1 MTMQDAETAPEI
13 ECVGIRLD
21 ALTMRQAVD
30 RCITWARGASGGRII
45 FPVNAALRVAMQSD
59 PQLRAAADA
68 ADLRLADGASLLW
81 AARLEGQ
88 RLPERVTGIDL
99 MEGIVE
105 RGAQEGLSVFF
116 LGARPAVVQRLVE
129 VYRARYPGL
138 RIAGYRDGYFGPAD
152 EPELVRSIR
161 ASGADILFIGMPSPF
176 KEVWAER
183 ERTQLGVPLI
193 LPVGGSFD
201 VIASFIPRAPMW
213 MQRSG
218 LEWSWRLLRE
228 PGRLWR
234 RYLSTNT
241 LFVLMSITSAIRRAM
256 LNK

>member
-1 MTMQDAETAPEI
+1 MIREAKSSAEV

-21 ALTMRQAVD
+21 ALTMRQAID
-30 RCITWARGASGGRII
+30 RCIAWARSASGGRVI

-88 RLPERVTGIDL
+88 RLPERVAGIDL
-99 MEGIVE
+99 MQGIVA
-105 RGAQEGLSVFF
+105 RAAQEGLSVYF

-129 VYRARYPGL
+129 VYLSRYPKL
-138 RIAGYRDGYFGPAD
+138 RIAGYRDGYFSPSD
-152 EPELVRSIR
+152 EPELVHLIR
-161 ASGADILFIGMPSPF
+161 ATGADILFIGMPSPF
-176 KEVWAER
+176 KEVWAARER
-183 ERTQLGVPLI
+183 EQLGVSLI

-201 VIASFIPRAPMW
+201 VIANFIPRAPMW

-228 PGRLWR
+228 PGRLGR
-234 RYLSTNT
+234 RYFSTNT
-241 LFVLMSITSAIRRAM
+241 RFILMSLYSALRKAIYTR
-256 LNK
+256 